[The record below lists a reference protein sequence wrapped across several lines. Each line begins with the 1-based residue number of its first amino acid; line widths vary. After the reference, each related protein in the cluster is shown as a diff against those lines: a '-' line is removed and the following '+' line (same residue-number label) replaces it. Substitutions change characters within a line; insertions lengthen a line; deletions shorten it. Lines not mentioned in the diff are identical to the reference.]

1 MTTPISHISSRTV
14 GTVESVSP
22 DSISVLLDID
32 SPKSTAFAEG
42 VPVGF
47 PKLNN
52 YVLFPSET
60 GAIVGIVTWIG
71 IERSAYP
78 KRKGYDDFGLIDLPF
93 PLRKMSVCPM
103 GTLSGIQK
111 HQWKLER
118 GVQSY
123 PSVGDLVILP
133 TAEQLR
139 AIVTGNSENARMSV
153 GTCPTAHNAS
163 ISVNPDTLFGRHL
176 AVLGN
181 TGSGKSCTVAG
192 IIQSALAS
200 AEEGIQTKG
209 EAGSPNAR
217 FIVLDPNGEY
227 SRCFKDSRVFKVQ
240 TDSLGDFK
248 PFKLPAWMWNS
259 SEWAAIAQA
268 AAKTQRPLLQKAL
281 RELRTGTCGCAE
293 LDIQAKIWIRVRTL
307 FSAISRCRL
316 TGADSYFDIMNC
328 GGAIFTAKSDL
339 QVYLGQLE
347 EPNPSL
353 EKLVS
358 AIDGHRIF
366 PRANGSFSAI
376 RNDVIND
383 ICTKCEELLSLYPK
397 TYQSGCMNEDIPA
410 TFELAQ
416 LADHL
421 EYIAVN
427 EPNNAGQFIS
437 TLLLRIRAIL
447 SDQRMSEVI
456 APEDSPTLE
465 KWLIDTIGSH
475 CAENGQI
482 AVLDLSLVPHEILH
496 LVIAV
501 TSRLILEAHQRYR
514 KADENKRNLPTVLV
528 LEEAHTFI
536 SKHSSRNED
545 IPTPSEM
552 CRATF
557 ERIAREGRKFGI
569 GLLLS
574 SQRPSELSET
584 VLSQCNSFML
594 HRITNDRD
602 QELIARLVP
611 DTSRGLLRELPCL
624 PTSHYVLLGAA
635 SKLPIL
641 IQSHRLEKDHR
652 PDSDDPDFWDVWTH
666 EKERPINWEQ
676 VANEWA
682 QSTTECEM
690 SGEDKVQEE
699 VEKLQE
705 VEPRG

>member
-22 DSISVLLDID
+22 ESISVLLDID

-42 VPVGF
+42 IPVGF

-52 YVLFPSET
+52 YVLLPSET

-200 AEEGIQTKG
+200 AQEGLQSKE
-209 EAGSPNAR
+209 EAGPPNAR

-227 SRCFKDSRVFKVQ
+227 SRCFKNSRVFKVQ
-240 TDSLGDFK
+240 TDSLGGFE

-259 SEWAAIAQA
+259 SEWASIAQA

-281 RELRTGTCGCAE
+281 RELRTGTGGCVE
-293 LDIQAKIWIRVRTL
+293 LDVEGKVWVRARILRSLLWRFRHGGVSLWRDKQDCGSALESAKFDFNFYLKESDEKEEWVSYVKELVECLDKIEDL
-307 FSAISRCRL
+307 YKRL
-316 TGADSYFDIMNC
+316 TATKIEQIIGFCESILDCFA
-328 GGAIFTAKSDL
+328 
-339 QVYLGQLE
+339 E
-347 EPNPSL
+347 EK
-353 EKLVS
+353 EV
-358 AIDGHRIF
+358 DC
-366 PRANGSFSAI
+366 
-376 RNDVIND
+376 V
-383 ICTKCEELLSLYPK
+383 
-397 TYQSGCMNEDIPA
+397 NEDIPA
-410 TFELAQ
+410 PFVLRQ

-421 EYIAVN
+421 ELISIS
-427 EPNNAGQFIS
+427 EPSNPGQFIS
-437 TLLLRIRAIL
+437 TMLLRIKAIL
-447 SDQRMSEVI
+447 SDSRMSGII
-456 APEDSPTLE
+456 APDNSPTLE
-465 KWLIDTIGSH
+465 EWLNDIIGGNN
-475 CAENGQI
+475 AWNGQV

-536 SKHSSRNED
+536 SKHSKRNED

-552 CRATF
+552 CKATF

-641 IQSHRLEKDHR
+641 IQSHRLDKERR
-652 PDSDDPDFWDVWTH
+652 PDSDDPGFWDVWIH

-676 VANEWA
+676 VASEWA
-682 QSTTECEM
+682 QSAAACEM
-690 SGEDKVQEE
+690 PVEDEVQAVNEAVKE
-699 VEKLQE
+699 MEQAE
-705 VEPRG
+705 